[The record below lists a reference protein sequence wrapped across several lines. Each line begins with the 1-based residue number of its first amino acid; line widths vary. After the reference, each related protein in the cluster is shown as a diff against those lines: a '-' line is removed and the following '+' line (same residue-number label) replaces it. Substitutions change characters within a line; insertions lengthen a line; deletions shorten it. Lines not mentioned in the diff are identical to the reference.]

1 MNVRKRLLTSYI
13 TVILIV
19 MVLFGFFSFQ
29 IAKYAIIDKEMDIAE
44 EITGEKADLLSS
56 EYQQYT
62 NEDYLARFLNIYGNN
77 SDVFILLDGNNN
89 IVAPKNLESDN
100 KVQHWIKYLKNNL
113 YDSYGKG
120 HEDINGVTYIWGLFP
135 VENTPYKLVYLRAEI
150 DKEIYPII
158 KMLVTRMLAT
168 GIVILWVASWV
179 SLVLS
184 SAISQR
190 LNKQHNDLK
199 YQANHDQLT
208 GLANRECL
216 QTTIDTALKKC
227 VDGNNKLLLVLMDLD
242 HFKLINDTLGHKVGD
257 MLLKQLGE
265 RLKKHFKDAIVI
277 SRLGGD
283 EFAFAFFIANNYQAM
298 QKIDKILSIVDRPF
312 AVDSFSLDTKGSI
325 GAAIS
330 PEHGKTAMAL
340 IRRADIAMY
349 QAKGSGGG
357 FGIYDPEKDPH
368 SVAHLTL
375 MTDLR
380 HVIENDQLDLF
391 YQPKIDMK
399 SGRITGVEALC
410 RWRHPE
416 QGMIRPDIFIGLAEQ
431 IGMIKPLTLWVLYV
445 GINQCKKWHRAGIPL
460 GISIN
465 LSANLLQDS
474 QLPSRIADAL
484 RNEGLSAEYLTL
496 EITETAIMKDPARA
510 MEILK
515 QLDAMGI
522 QLSLDDFGT
531 GYTSLSYLK
540 HLPVNE
546 IKIDKSFVMDM
557 MHDSDDAT
565 IVLSI
570 IQLAHSMQRKIVAEG
585 IESNE
590 IWEALVTLGC
600 DTAQG
605 FYMAKPMPADE
616 LEQWLKESQWGLGDE
631 AIAKLA

>member
-1 MNVRKRLLTSYI
+1 MNVRKRLLTSHI
-13 TVILIV
+13 AVILIV
-19 MVLFGFFSFQ
+19 MILFGFFSFQ
-29 IAKYAIIDKEMDIAE
+29 IAKHAVIDKEMEIAE
-44 EITGEKADLLSS
+44 EITSAKADLLTR
-56 EYQQYT
+56 EYQKVPDI
-62 NEDYLARFLNIYGNN
+62 DYLSRFLNLYGND
-77 SDVFILLDGNNN
+77 SDLFILLDDNNN
-89 IVAPKNLESDN
+89 IIAPKAVVDN
-100 KVQHWIKYLKNNL
+100 SEILMWLNYLKNNI
-113 YDSYGKG
+113 YDSYGKN
-120 HEDINGVTYIWGLFP
+120 HTELNDLTYIWALYP
-135 VENTPYKLVYLRAEI
+135 VENTPYKLVYLCADI
-150 DKEIYPII
+150 DKETYPII
-158 KMLVTRMLAT
+158 KQLMARMLAT
-168 GIVILWVASWV
+168 GIVILWIASWV
-179 SLVLS
+179 SLVMS
-184 SAISQR
+184 SAISQQ
-190 LNKQHNDLK
+190 LNKQRQKLER
-199 YQANHDQLT
+199 QATQDFLT
-208 GLANRECL
+208 GLANREYL
-216 QTTIDTALKKC
+216 QSTVDKALKGCDSNK
-227 VDGNNKLLLVLMDLD
+227 KLLLILMDLD

-257 MLLKQLGE
+257 MLLKQLSD
-265 RLKKHFKDAIVI
+265 RLKKHFQDAIVI

-312 AVDSFSLDTKGSI
+312 AIDSFSLDTKGSI
-325 GAAIS
+325 GAAIA
-330 PEHGKTAMAL
+330 PEHGNTAMSL

-349 QAKGSGGG
+349 QAKESGGG
-357 FGIYDPEKDPH
+357 FGIYDHEKDPH

-399 SGRITGVEALC
+399 SGKITGVEALC

-431 IGMIKPLTLWVLYV
+431 IGMIKPITLWVLYV

-484 RNEGLSAEYLTL
+484 RNEGLPAEYLTL

-557 MHDSDDAT
+557 LRDSDDAT

-570 IQLAHSMQRKIVAEG
+570 IQLAHSMQREIVAEG
-585 IESNE
+585 IESSE
-590 IWEALVTLGC
+590 IWDALVTLGC

-616 LEQWLKESQWGLGDE
+616 LERWLKESQWGLGEE